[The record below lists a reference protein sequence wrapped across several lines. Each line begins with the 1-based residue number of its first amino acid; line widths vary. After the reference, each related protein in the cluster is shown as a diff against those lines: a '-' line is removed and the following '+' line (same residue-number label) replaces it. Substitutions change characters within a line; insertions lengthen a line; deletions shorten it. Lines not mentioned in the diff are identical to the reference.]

1 MMALST
7 VPGGVVTQCL
17 EYLVQGGTANL
28 EQLVRFVAD
37 TVLRSGFGFE
47 PPVTVPAVG
56 VFGTPAVDPGQ
67 PTIGV
72 IFYRAHVLTGNTTF
86 VTDLC
91 DAITS
96 HGCNAVPV
104 YCYSLR
110 EGREVTAL
118 LAEHG
123 VAAVITTVL
132 AAGSFAPG
140 DATGASSGPAA
151 TDPKTDEGWDEQ
163 TLASLGVPILQG
175 IVSTGASAEW
185 EASPAGLSPLD
196 VAWQV
201 ALPELDGRIIGV
213 PFSFKEIVDDGDSLG
228 APVAAYRT
236 VLDRVDRIAGLSCRL
251 ARLSRQPASERK
263 IAIVLSAYPT
273 RRSRLGNAVGLD
285 TAASLIGLLAALRE
299 EGYRVERTFDS
310 GDALMAE
317 LADGLAYE
325 SETLDAGELDRLAG
339 TLSAVDYRRWFAQLP
354 AGVGAEIVE
363 HWGEAPGD
371 VHLTPSGELAFAGID
386 LGGVLVAVQPPR
398 GFGENPVAVYHS
410 PVLPPTHHYVG
421 FYRWLE
427 IGFGASAVVHLG
439 KHGTLEWLP
448 GKGVGLSK
456 SCAPDLALGAL
467 PFVYPFVVNDP
478 GEGAQAKRRAHAVVV
493 DHLVPPLTR
502 ADAYDDIARL
512 EQLLDQHAQL
522 AALDPAKLPAV
533 RRQVWDLLVE
543 AEIDRDLALESRYGP
558 GGPPGDAPSFDDL
571 VLEVDGYLCELKDA
585 QIRGGLHVLG
595 RPPEGEAL
603 VDLVLA
609 LTRLKQGPVPSL
621 RAGVAAAIGVD
632 LDDTGHAGLDRVEAA
647 GRALV
652 EDLAARQWQLPVE
665 IPRLPADGPLVP
677 PDVGATLSWICAG
690 LVPALRAT
698 TAEVT
703 SVLGALGGGFVRPG
717 PSGAPSRGMAHV
729 LPTGRNFYSL
739 DPKAVP
745 SPLAMDVG
753 RALAEKL
760 CQRHLVEEGQYPRSV
775 AIVVWGTAVMKPGAT
790 TSPRCWR
797 CSEFVPAGRPSR
809 AASMGSK
816 SSPSTSSG
824 GRGWM

>member
-1 MMALST
+1 MILFLTHADTEILGLRVISEGLPDGFPLLRAANPATLDAPPLLDDAEAVIVRLLGGRRSWAPFDQLAAECRERSIPLLCFGGEAVPDAEMMALST

-28 EQLVRFVAD
+28 EQLVRFVTD
-37 TVLRSGFGFE
+37 TVLRSGFGFD
-47 PPVTVPAVG
+47 PPVKLPAVG
-56 VFGTPAVDPGQ
+56 VFGTPATDPGR

-96 HGCNAVPV
+96 KGVNALPV

-110 EGREVTAL
+110 EGREVTAI
-118 LAEHG
+118 LAEHR

-140 DATGASSGPAA
+140 DATGASGGPAA
-151 TDPKTDEGWDEQ
+151 TDPKTQEGWDEQ

-175 IVSTGASAEW
+175 IISTGSSAEW

-201 ALPELDGRIIGV
+201 ALPELDGRIIAV
-213 PFSFKEIVDDGDSLG
+213 PFSFKEIVDDGDSIG

-236 VLDRVDRIAGLSCRL
+236 VPDRVDRIAGLSCRL
-251 ARLSRQPASERK
+251 ARLSRQPAAERK

-285 TAASLIGLLAALRE
+285 TAASLIGLLAAFRE
-299 EGYRVERTFDS
+299 AGYRVERTFAS

-325 SETLDAGELDRLAG
+325 SETLDAGQLDRLAG
-339 TLSAVDYRRWFAQLP
+339 TLSAADYRRWFEQLP

-410 PVLPPTHHYVG
+410 PVLPPTHHYVA

-427 IGFGASAVVHLG
+427 SSFGASAVVHLG

-456 SCAPDLALGAL
+456 RCAPDLALGEL

-522 AALDPAKLPAV
+522 AALDPAKLPAL

-543 AEIDRDLALESRYGP
+543 AEIHRDLALESRYGP
-558 GGPPGDAPSFDDL
+558 GGPPGDATSFDDL

-609 LTRLKQGPVPSL
+609 LTRLKQGSVPSL
-621 RAGVAAAIGVD
+621 RAGVAAALGVD

-647 GRALV
+647 CRALV

-665 IPRLPADGPLVP
+665 IPRLPVEQPPLP
-677 PDVGATLSWICAG
+677 LCA
-690 LVPALRAT
+690 
-698 TAEVT
+698 
-703 SVLGALGGGFVRPG
+703 
-717 PSGAPSRGMAHV
+717 
-729 LPTGRNFYSL
+729 
-739 DPKAVP
+739 
-745 SPLAMDVG
+745 
-753 RALAEKL
+753 
-760 CQRHLVEEGQYPRSV
+760 PRQ
-775 AIVVWGTAVMKPGAT
+775 
-790 TSPRCWR
+790 PR
-797 CSEFVPAGRPSR
+797 
-809 AASMGSK
+809 
-816 SSPSTSSG
+816 
-824 GRGWM
+824 